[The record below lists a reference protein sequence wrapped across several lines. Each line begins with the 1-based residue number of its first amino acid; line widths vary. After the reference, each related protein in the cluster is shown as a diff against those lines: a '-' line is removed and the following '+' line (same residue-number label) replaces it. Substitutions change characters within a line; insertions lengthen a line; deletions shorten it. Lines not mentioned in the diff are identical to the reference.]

1 MAASRLSARLIFFRG
16 VAQHIGVEQVKPS
29 PLFTDNDGTWH
40 VATGGASV
48 TSMVYIIR
56 HVRFLQQ
63 SSQEEEITCYQI
75 DGTIN
80 PADPLT
86 KWLMAAIRQR
96 HYLFLMGFP
105 KEALEMWLASTDF
118 KKWKPKIINKVA
130 KDAPARPN
138 QAIEH
143 DKNFP
148 AKTPQPKPTYLAK
161 AMQDT
166 D

>member
-1 MAASRLSARLIFFRG
+1 MAA
-16 VAQHIGVEQVKPS
+16 V
-29 PLFTDNDGTWH
+29 
-40 VATGGASV
+40 
-48 TSMVYIIR
+48 
-56 HVRFLQQ
+56 
-63 SSQEEEITCYQI
+63 
-75 DGTIN
+75 
-80 PADPLT
+80 
-86 KWLMAAIRQR
+86 RQR

-105 KEALEMWLASTDF
+105 KEALEMWLASTDY

-130 KDAPARPN
+130 KDAPERPN